1 MTVLLSGTA
10 VGAVY
15 ALVAIGF
22 ILIYKGSRVLNFAQ
36 GELLMV
42 GAFLAALTTGTGVP
56 LLAAVLIAIV
66 GTALVGFL
74 IESFSMWPLVGRP
87 VVAPIIATLGLAIVM
102 RGVAGAVWGQEV
114 RPIPTLFPDRPV
126 RLLGATVSAVQVG
139 SFAVALALIGL
150 FVAAFRYT
158 RLGLA
163 LRAFSS
169 DARAANAV
177 GISSGGALALVW
189 MAAGAVA
196 AAGGVLL
203 AQSGGVSVSTA
214 DVAFRVLPVV
224 VLGGLT
230 SFGGAVV
237 AGVVVGV
244 LETAAGT
251 YLNQYVPGGGVQEVA
266 PYVVMLLILIVRPAG
281 LFGNK
286 EIRRA

>member
-1 MTVLLSGTA
+1 
-10 VGAVY
+10 
-15 ALVAIGF
+15 
-22 ILIYKGSRVLNFAQ
+22 
-36 GELLMV
+36 
-42 GAFLAALTTGTGVP
+42 
-56 LLAAVLIAIV
+56 
-66 GTALVGFL
+66 
-74 IESFSMWPLVGRP
+74 
-87 VVAPIIATLGLAIVM
+87 VVAPIIATLGLAIVL
-102 RGVAGAVWGQEV
+102 RGVAGALWGQEV
-114 RPIPTLFPDRPV
+114 RPVPSLFPDRPV
-126 RLLGATVSAVQVG
+126 HLLGATVSAVQVG
-139 SFAVALALIGL
+139 SFVVAVVLIGL

-169 DARAANAV
+169 DAGAANAV

-189 MAAGAVA
+189 MGSGAVA

-230 SFGGAVV
+230 SFGGAVI
-237 AGVVVGV
+237 AGIVVGV

-281 LFGNK
+281 LFGSK
-286 EIRRA
+286 EVRRA